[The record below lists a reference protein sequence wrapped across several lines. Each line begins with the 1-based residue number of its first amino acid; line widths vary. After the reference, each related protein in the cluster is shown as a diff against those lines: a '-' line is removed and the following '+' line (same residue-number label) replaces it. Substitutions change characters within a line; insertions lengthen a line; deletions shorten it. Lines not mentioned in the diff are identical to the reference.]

1 MSVICIWNNKY
12 VSYWSTDHTIMRAL
26 TKFVLWRLVV
36 LIGLFAAAIFAA
48 NQALAI
54 ALLTPPSESAS
65 QLDSL
70 TVKAWGYLIVSAA
83 LFVFDLWLLVRTIK
97 HVNRTGS

>member
-1 MSVICIWNNKY
+1 M
-12 VSYWSTDHTIMRAL
+12 TAL

-36 LIGLFAAAIFAA
+36 LTGLFLVAIFAA

-54 ALLTPPSESAS
+54 ALLAPLPERAS
-65 QLDSL
+65 QLESL
-70 TVKAWGYLIVSAA
+70 AVKAWGYLIVSAV
-83 LFVFDLWLLVRTIK
+83 LFVFDLWLLVRTVK

>member
-1 MSVICIWNNKY
+1 MTV
-12 VSYWSTDHTIMRAL
+12 L

-36 LIGLFAAAIFAA
+36 LIGLFLVAIYAAASAITVIWLSAFPE
-48 NQALAI
+48 NISRLDALTIKFWSYA
-54 ALLTPPSESAS
+54 
-65 QLDSL
+65 
-70 TVKAWGYLIVSAA
+70 VVSAA